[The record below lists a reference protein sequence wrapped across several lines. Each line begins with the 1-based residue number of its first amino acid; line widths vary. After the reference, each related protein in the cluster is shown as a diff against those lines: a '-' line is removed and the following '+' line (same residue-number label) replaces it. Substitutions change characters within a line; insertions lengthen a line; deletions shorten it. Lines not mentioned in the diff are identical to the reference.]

1 MFLCHAVKTDGRPC
15 RAYASVLEKNV
26 DRDGTPVVTY
36 SHTCRH
42 HQHFFDGDA
51 WMHTY
56 LGPIWYNEI
65 WRVPHRHV
73 EYVLSSGA
81 VTITKAD
88 VDWIGIEGCT
98 WYLFVLLARHVAA
111 ARREWN
117 PPLWEKAQS
126 MIWQHIDSI
135 GPVSLNYVDLRA
147 TICEPFAQELAL
159 CLKKFPR
166 WWTTANSKDWWLT
179 TVKLLLILGDECEIL
194 KDPQLETCLSLA
206 CSAETLPFLKS
217 MIEEGEILN
226 FLLTERAA
234 FYAKCI
240 AGVGVSNFR
249 EELLA
254 VAWHPSRVM
263 DWCADF
269 EGDTHFKK

>member
-1 MFLCHAVKTDGRPC
+1 MFLCHAVKTNGRPC
-15 RAYASVLEKNV
+15 RAYASVLEKSV
-26 DRDGTPVVTY
+26 DREGTLVITY

-51 WMHTY
+51 WKHKY
-56 LGPIWYNEI
+56 LSPIWYNEL

-88 VDWIGIEGCT
+88 VEWFAVEGCT
-98 WYLFVLLARHVAA
+98 WYLFVLLARHVPA
-111 ARREWN
+111 ARRDWN
-117 PPLWEKAQS
+117 PLVWEKAQS
-126 MIWQHIDSI
+126 MIWRHIDSI

-147 TICEPFAQELAL
+147 TICDAQELAL

-166 WWTTANSKDWWLT
+166 HRDPSHEWWLT
-179 TVKLLLILGDECEIL
+179 AVKLLLILGEEGEIL

-206 CSAETLPFLKS
+206 CSAELPILKS

-226 FLLTERAA
+226 LLLTERAA

-240 AGVGVSNFR
+240 AGIRLSNFR

-254 VAWHPSRVM
+254 VTWHPSRALN
-263 DWCADF
+263 WCVDF
-269 EGDTHFKK
+269 DGDHPFKK